1 MSEQGRE
8 RMRGEGGRERKRE
21 GEEKATINY
30 STTRIEILR
39 VGK

>member
-1 MSEQGRE
+1 MSEQERE
-8 RMRGEGGRERKRE
+8 RMREEGGRERG